1 MSVLVLLI
9 VTVQICAASDTS
21 GKVFYIIMGW
31 RNIWKEGWRRRKAI
45 SCSLQALN
53 ISLCIRSSYLVL
65 VFASILMLTPD
76 NVLVQIPCNVWNR

>member
-31 RNIWKEGWRRRKAI
+31 RNIWKEG
-45 SCSLQALN
+45 CSVGGKQFHAA
-53 ISLCIRSSYLVL
+53 CKH
-65 VFASILMLTPD
+65 
-76 NVLVQIPCNVWNR
+76 